1 MAKVVY
7 LMRHGQAV
15 HNLVD
20 HGPGSYE
27 RRRDP
32 AYVDPSLTEQGI
44 AEVQG
49 AREQLGE
56 ASWRLKTS

>member
-27 RRRDP
+27 RRRDA
-32 AYVDPSLTEQGI
+32 AYVDPALTNEGI
-44 AEVQG
+44 LQVQG
-49 AREQLGE
+49 AREKLGE
-56 ASWRLKTS
+56 ASWQ